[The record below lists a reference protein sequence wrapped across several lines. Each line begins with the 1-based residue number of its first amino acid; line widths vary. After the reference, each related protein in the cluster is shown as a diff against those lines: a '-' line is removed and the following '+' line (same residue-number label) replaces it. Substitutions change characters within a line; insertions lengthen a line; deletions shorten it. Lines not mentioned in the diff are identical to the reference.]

1 MNTGQRSMI
10 KAAVGKA
17 IDFLVTSC
25 GKDGCWRDFPAMLN
39 GSDEW
44 VTTYV
49 GAVLARSGDQG
60 RQAARA
66 AWKNFSFRHAFE
78 RDAGWGYRPGSPVDG
93 DSTAWG
99 LKFAFNLGLWD
110 KPRTLLARAFLLR
123 HLTPEGGITSF
134 INEDE
139 VRSWRKLTP
148 DDSIQGW
155 LSTHNCVTA
164 AAATLPGFN
173 QILTP
178 FLQSV
183 QLTNGGWKSYWW
195 SDDVYATAFAAEAFR
210 ILNTENS
217 REPLRQAVSWVTS
230 RLANNAYI
238 ATETFPE
245 GSPFVTALSLKT
257 LVYGIPDESHQSMI
271 RAVTEWLLKNQRDD
285 GSWQASAWLQTPPPA
300 MVSPVYTDRWIKE
313 KGAAWGTI
321 TLDEAALF
329 TTATVLDTFLILLKH

>member
-1 MNTGQRSMI
+1 MNTGQRRMI
-10 KAAVGKA
+10 NTAVGKA

-25 GKDGCWRDFPAMLN
+25 GKEGCWHDFPSMLS

-44 VTTYV
+44 VTAYV
-49 GAVLARSGDQG
+49 GTVLARSGDQG
-60 RQAARA
+60 RQAAQT

-78 RDAGWGYRPGSPVDG
+78 QDAGWGYRPGSPVDG
-93 DSTAWG
+93 DSTTWG
-99 LKFAFNLGLWD
+99 LKFACNLGLWD
-110 KPRTLLARAFLLR
+110 KPRALLARAFLQK

-134 INEDE
+134 IREYQ
-139 VRSWRKLTP
+139 VRQWRKLTH
-148 DDSIQGW
+148 DDSVEGW
-155 LSTHNCVTA
+155 CSTHTCVTA

-173 QILTP
+173 RILTP
-178 FLQSV
+178 FLQSA
-183 QLTNGGWKSYWW
+183 QRANGEWKSYWW
-195 SDDVYATAFAAEAFR
+195 TDDAYATAFAAEALK
-210 ILNTENS
+210 ITDNETS
-217 REPLRQAVSWVTS
+217 SKPLRRALLWVMS

-257 LVYGIPDESHQSMI
+257 LAYGNSDESHQTIIHSV
-271 RAVTEWLLKNQRDD
+271 AEWLLNKQRDD
-285 GSWQASAWLQTPPPA
+285 GSWQPSAWLQTPPPA

-313 KGAAWGTI
+313 KGADWGTI